1 MEVRF
6 GKVSDV
12 LKPEEEVLVV
22 RVGDVNVVERLN
34 ILRLLEEIPYLEE
47 DEADRV
53 GMEAKRWSRKQS

>member
-34 ILRLLEEIPYLEE
+34 ILRLLEEVPYLEE